1 MNSKFFL
8 GLALMLAGLVA
19 FAHEA
24 FSFIAQQQWLD
35 QMAVE
40 RSNPLPFS
48 PAFGA
53 IAMFAGFVLIAL
65 PKGERLRS
73 RS

>member
-1 MNSKFFL
+1 MNSRFFL
-8 GLALMLAGLVA
+8 GLGLMLAGLVS

-35 QMAVE
+35 QIAVE
-40 RSNPLPFS
+40 QSNPLPFS
-48 PAFGA
+48 PAIGA
-53 IAMFAGFVLIAL
+53 ISMFAGFVLIAL
-65 PKGERLRS
+65 QKDERLRS